1 MNPLGGKI
9 NRSEPFWWRS
19 PDLRGELEAILGLV
33 NESRRETGLD
43 EERAAR
49 KLLAVRDAAA
59 VMHRARCARAAVAGN
74 PSIRV
79 PQLFTNGFLG
89 SVMHR

>member
-1 MNPLGGKI
+1 MIAPQKTDGPTPSRIQRTGCAGSRPIFLSK
-9 NRSEPFWWRS
+9 RS
-19 PDLRGELEAILGLV
+19 
-33 NESRRETGLD
+33 
-43 EERAAR
+43 
-49 KLLAVRDAAA
+49 AVRDAAA

-79 PQLFTNGFLG
+79 PQLLTNGFLG